1 MKQSQR
7 TRRVGDL
14 IARELSS
21 LLMTTRLEPSPGLVT
36 ITGCEVS
43 TDLRLAKVY
52 YSAYGNPNAWEL
64 AAKALATAKSHLRRE
79 IGHRVEL
86 RVTPDLMFVPDH
98 SIEEGDKI
106 ERLLR
111 EGKRDEGAGG
121 ER

>member
-1 MKQSQR
+1 MKQTQR

-21 LLMTTRLEPSPGLVT
+21 LLMTTRLDPPPGLVT

-43 TDLRLAKVY
+43 TDLRLAKVF
-52 YSAYGNPNAWEL
+52 YSAFGSPNSWEL
-64 AAKALATAKSHLRRE
+64 AAKALAAAKSQLRRE
-79 IGHRVEL
+79 IGHRLEI
-86 RVTPDLMFVPDH
+86 RVTPDLLFVADH

-111 EGKRDEGAGG
+111 EGRRPPEEKD
-121 ER
+121 